1 MAHNPAMTG
10 KGRPRIGT
18 PVQVRLPDDLLQY
31 IEADADCD
39 GITRAEQIRRIL
51 ANHYTYKDDPS

>member
-1 MAHNPAMTG
+1 MTG